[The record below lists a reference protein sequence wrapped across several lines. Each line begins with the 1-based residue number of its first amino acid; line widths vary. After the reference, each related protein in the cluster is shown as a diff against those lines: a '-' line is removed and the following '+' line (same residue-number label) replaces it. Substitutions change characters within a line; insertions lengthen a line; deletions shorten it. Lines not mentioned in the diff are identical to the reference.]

1 MTEHQTIF
9 TNLEKIADS
18 IVAIYGKNC
27 ESCIHDLRSL
37 KNSLVYLAGNVTN
50 RKIGAPATDLL
61 IRKLK
66 QGGRNP
72 QDIHNY
78 KTITQDGRTVKS
90 STTFIKDS
98 AGVPIAAFCINF
110 DTTEFYNASQALMP
124 LLHLSNQMPH
134 ESQET
139 FSHSV
144 EETVES
150 VFIQAMDEVGK
161 HPATMGVDEKTRLIT
176 YLEESGT
183 FQLKGSVEEVAH
195 LMGVTKFTVYNY
207 LKKVRNSETTND

>member
-1 MTEHQTIF
+1 M
-9 TNLEKIADS
+9 
-18 IVAIYGKNC
+18 Y
-27 ESCIHDLRSL
+27 LR
-37 KNSLVYLAGNVTN
+37 GNVTQ
-50 RKIGAPATDLL
+50 RKLGAPATDLL

-66 QGGRNP
+66 QEGRNP
-72 QDIHNY
+72 KDMHNY

-98 AGVPIAAFCINF
+98 NGEPIAAFCINF
-110 DTTEFYNASQALMP
+110 DTTDFYNASQALLP
-124 LLHLSNQMPH
+124 LLNISDQTSHD
-134 ESQET
+134 SQEN

-144 EETVES
+144 EETIET
-150 VFIQAMDEVGK
+150 VFIQAVDEVGK
-161 HPATMGVDEKTRLIT
+161 HPATMGVDEKTQLIT

-207 LKKVRNSETTND
+207 LKKVRNPELTQPL

>member
-9 TNLEKIADS
+9 SNLERIADS
-18 IVAIYGKNC
+18 VVAIYGKNC

-50 RKIGAPATDLL
+50 RKLGAPATDLL

-66 QGGRNP
+66 QEGRNP
-72 QDIHNY
+72 QDMHNY

-98 AGVPIAAFCINF
+98 EGTPIAAFCINF
-110 DTTEFYNASQALMP
+110 DTTDFYNASQALMP
-124 LLHLSNQMPH
+124 LLHLNDQMH
-134 ESQET
+134 HDSQET

-144 EETVES
+144 EETIES
-150 VFIQAMDEVGK
+150 VFLQAVDEVGK
-161 HPATMGVDEKTRLIT
+161 HPTTMGVDEKTRLIA
-176 YLEESGT
+176 YLEESGA

-207 LKKVRNSETTND
+207 LKKVRNSETS

>member
-1 MTEHQTIF
+1 MTEHQSIF
-9 TNLEKIADS
+9 KNLEKIADS
-18 IVAIYGKNC
+18 VVAIYGKNC

-37 KNSLVYLAGNVTN
+37 KNSLVYLTGNVTR
-50 RKIGAPATDLL
+50 RKLGAPATDLL

-66 QGGRNP
+66 QEGRNP
-72 QDIHNY
+72 QDMHNY

-98 AGVPIAAFCINF
+98 SGEPIAAFCINF
-110 DTTEFYNASQALMP
+110 DTTDFYNASQALMP
-124 LLHLSNQMPH
+124 LLHLSDQTNH
-134 ESQET
+134 DSQET

-144 EETVES
+144 EETVET
-150 VFIQAMDEVGK
+150 VFIQAVDEVGK
-161 HPATMGVDEKTRLIT
+161 HPATMGVEEKTQLIA
-176 YLEESGT
+176 YLEENGT

-207 LKKVRNSETTND
+207 LKKVRNPELT

>member
-1 MTEHQTIF
+1 MTEHQSIF

-18 IVAIYGKNC
+18 VVAIYGKNS

-37 KNSLVYLAGNVTN
+37 KNSLVYIVGNVTN
-50 RKIGAPATDLL
+50 RKLGAPATDLL

-66 QGGRNP
+66 QEGRDP
-72 QDIHNY
+72 QDMHNY
-78 KTITQDGRTVKS
+78 KTITQDGRSLKS

-98 AGVPIAAFCINF
+98 KGEPIAAFCINF
-110 DTTEFYNASQALMP
+110 DTTDFYNASQALMP
-124 LLHLSNQMPH
+124 LLHLSDQMH
-134 ESQET
+134 HDSQET

-150 VFIQAMDEVGK
+150 VFIQAVDEVGK
-161 HPATMGVDEKTRLIT
+161 HPATMGVEQKTQLIA

-207 LKKVRNSETTND
+207 LKKVRNPELT